1 MCLSQAA
8 RSSGNITGQLESVME
23 DSVYPQDPDSSP
35 MAADMLSLNTHVIGS
50 IVVRKL
56 KLNSK
61 RLRIEGLISPNC
73 QWDE

>member
-1 MCLSQAA
+1 
-8 RSSGNITGQLESVME
+8 ME

-35 MAADMLSLNTHVIGS
+35 MAADMLSLNTHVIGA

-61 RLRIEGLISPNC
+61 RLRIEALISPNC